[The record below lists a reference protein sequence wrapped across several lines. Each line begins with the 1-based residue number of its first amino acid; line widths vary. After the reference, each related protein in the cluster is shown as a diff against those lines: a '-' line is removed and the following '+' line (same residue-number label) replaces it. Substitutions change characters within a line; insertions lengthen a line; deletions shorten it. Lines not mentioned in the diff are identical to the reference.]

1 MADRGYIKSLCNDN
15 CLHSSVCYVHTNSF
29 ESCLINMNI
38 DEKKE
43 VKVSP
48 SEEKRVI
55 PQLEK
60 DKGDIKTV
68 DNSNTTSSNNIDE
81 SKYLSLSQVL

>member
-15 CLHSSVCYVHTNSF
+15 CLHSIVCCLHTNSF
-29 ESCLINMNI
+29 ESCLISMNI

-55 PQLEK
+55 PQLEN

>member
-15 CLHSSVCYVHTNSF
+15 CLHSIVCYVHTNSF

-43 VKVSP
+43 VKVPP

-55 PQLEK
+55 PQLEN